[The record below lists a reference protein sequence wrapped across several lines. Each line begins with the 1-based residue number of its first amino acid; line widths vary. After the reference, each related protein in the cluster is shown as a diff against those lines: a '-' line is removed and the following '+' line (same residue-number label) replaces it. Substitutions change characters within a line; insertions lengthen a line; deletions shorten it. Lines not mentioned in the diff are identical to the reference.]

1 MDEIRRA
8 SQRVSFNRL
17 SVCHRR
23 DLFRCEGQR
32 VGDFYWG
39 GPGQNRAGQKDRT
52 TETRDRELW
61 YVSLEDNGCLSAQ
74 VITSADSRC
83 EPVLTLNTATKSL
96 TIQTLARGQSQPA
109 TAR

>member
-1 MDEIRRA
+1 
-8 SQRVSFNRL
+8 
-17 SVCHRR
+17 
-23 DLFRCEGQR
+23 R

-109 TAR
+109 TARGRGQAAVLLLGMPAWQLGFRRLFGY